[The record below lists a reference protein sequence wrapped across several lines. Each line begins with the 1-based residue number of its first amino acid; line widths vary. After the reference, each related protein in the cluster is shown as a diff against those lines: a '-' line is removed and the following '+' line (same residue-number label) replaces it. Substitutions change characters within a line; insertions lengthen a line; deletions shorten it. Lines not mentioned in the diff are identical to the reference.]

1 MTDEIERRSMPWLNV
16 VFDWEGVAAAAAA
29 FLASLLLG
37 WIWGPSVLDRLC
49 GHDCGP
55 GGGPLVAPVSAGF
68 GGRRGGA
75 L

>member
-1 MTDEIERRSMPWLNV
+1 MPDEIERRSMPWLNV

-37 WIWGPSVLDRLC
+37 
-49 GHDCGP
+49 
-55 GGGPLVAPVSAGF
+55 GPLVAPLSAGP

-75 L
+75 V